1 MITVN
6 EPEGSIKVNKI
17 SDTFRTVPDTYTK
30 NENAVPVPVEPEESV
45 PVSMMQDIPST
56 DEYPMSAEADV
67 VSDPAKLAD
76 KKSEEKYDDPKYATV
91 LKALDELGF
100 YDSKFLGASGYVI
113 PFNPDYELVSLI
125 CPNLKDGFLMNIKG
139 GHAKAGSAA
148 QYASEINSLIEIV
161 DQLNA
166 LLAGATD
173 VSTMDRH
180 VSEAEIIQIQNQLNE
195 SVISSGDQNFGQPG
209 TYVLFRNGV
218 DKTLRGLISFSDHF
232 QGADEYKN
240 KENPLPTKKYLVKI
254 KNPLVVNA
262 QTSLGAFRI
271 AYKMTLGKEV
281 NLDDPNKTINDMWRA
296 ADKEMAA
303 ALEKDGYDALIY
315 KVPSGNEVLVVG
327 TDITKLP
334 AISEYTES
342 VKNIANSTE

>member
-1 MITVN
+1 MIIVN
-6 EPEGSIKVNKI
+6 ESALPTQVEPEGSIEVNKLP
-17 SDTFRTVPDTYTK
+17 DTFQTVPDEYAGGEAKELDSPFTD
-30 NENAVPVPVEPEESV
+30 NGNNAPK
-45 PVSMMQDIPST
+45 Q
-56 DEYPMSAEADV
+56 
-67 VSDPAKLAD
+67 
-76 KKSEEKYDDPKYATV
+76 KYDDPKYANV

-100 YDSKFLGASGYVI
+100 YGSKFLGANGYLI
-113 PFNPDYELVSLI
+113 PFNPDYGLVSLI
-125 CPNLKDGFLMNIKG
+125 CPNLKDGFTMNIRG

-148 QYASEINSLIEIV
+148 QYVSEINSLIEIV

-173 VSTMDRH
+173 VTTMDRH
-180 VSEAEIIQIQNQLNE
+180 ISEAEIIQIQNQLNE

-262 QTSLGAFRI
+262 QTSLGAFRL